1 MITSFSGEYEFLSN
15 FYPSEVEYNGIKFP
29 TVEHAYQAAKCKTK
43 EEMQK
48 FTEYDTP
55 GKAKR
60 AGRKV
65 DLRNDWEDVKLN
77 IMGELLRQKF
87 SNLAMAEKLL
97 ETDKEFLVEGNNW
110 NDTFWGVC
118 DRKGEN
124 HLGVILMKLRS
135 ELLIGIANEMMKEF
149 GWSDME

>member
-1 MITSFSGEYEFLSN
+1 MIDRFSGYYEFLSN
-15 FYPSEVEYNGIKFP
+15 FYPSEVEYKGIKFP
-29 TVEHAYQAAKCKTK
+29 TVEHAFQAAKCKTK

-77 IMGELLRQKF
+77 IMDELLKQKF
-87 SNLAMAEKLL
+87 SNPAMAEKLL
-97 ETDKEFLVEGNNW
+97 ETKNEFLVEGNNW

-135 ELLIGIANEMMKEF
+135 ELLIGIANEYMIES
-149 GWSDME
+149 GWSNVT